1 VSIDG
6 ERQLKI
12 LSITPTYL
20 PEVGGIESF
29 VRELATRISR
39 GGSQVDVAHVSAS
52 HPAFAVSEMDG
63 INVYRVPIV
72 GNRLVGY
79 ARGLGRLASGYDL
92 LHVHD
97 PQLMLLTA
105 NVMLQCRDI
114 PAVLSPHGGFRHT
127 AQHQAFKQFH
137 ERFLMRRLLRHY
149 RKILPGSDSDMS
161 YFSAFTDHLEKN
173 EPGVNFSKFGS
184 GRSTGVP
191 DPARWI
197 YWGRWSRNKRID
209 AVIDTIALARDNGIA
224 IDLLI
229 AGPDFDKLG
238 ESLQAKID
246 SLGLGA
252 SIRMRPYIE
261 DAALMDELQQRTV
274 FITGSEYEGF
284 GIGIVE
290 AMAAGKIVVCRD
302 IRPINGFVDK
312 SETGF
317 FLDFDN
323 GPNDLATLREITSLD
338 AARCEA
344 MSAAA
349 QRKAKRYDWE
359 PVALRF
365 AELYAKALCG
375 PGRTAPSAPA
385 GD

>member
-1 VSIDG
+1 M
-6 ERQLKI
+6 KI
-12 LSITPTYL
+12 LSITPTYF

-29 VRELATRISR
+29 VRELAIRISR
-39 GGSQVDVAHVSAS
+39 GGNQVDVAHVSAN
-52 HPAFAVSEMDG
+52 HDAFSMTEMDG
-63 INVYRVPIV
+63 INVYRVPV
-72 GNRLVGY
+72 TGNRLVGY

-97 PQLMLLTA
+97 PQLMLLSG

-114 PAVLSPHGGFRHT
+114 PAVLSTHGGFHHTGRHGT
-127 AQHQAFKQFH
+127 FKQLH

-149 RKILPGSDSDMS
+149 RKILAGSDSDMT
-161 YFSAFTDHLEKN
+161 YFGAFSDNLEKN
-173 EPGVNFSKFGS
+173 ETGINFSKFVS
-184 GRSTGVP
+184 GRSAGAP
-191 DPARWI
+191 DPHRWI

-209 AVIDTIALARDNGIA
+209 AVIDTVAMARDNGIA

-246 SLGLGA
+246 SLRLA
-252 SIRMRPYIE
+252 DSIRMRPYIE
-261 DAALMDELQQRTV
+261 DAELMRELQQRTV

-302 IRPINGFVDK
+302 ISPINGFVDK

-317 FLDFDN
+317 FFDFDN
-323 GPNDLATLREITSLD
+323 GPGDLATVREIAGLD
-338 AARCEA
+338 ATRCEA
-344 MSAAA
+344 MCAAA

-365 AELYAKALCG
+365 AEYYAKALCG
-375 PGRTAPSAPA
+375 PGQDGALRPR
-385 GD
+385 